1 MLIQLFAKNLF
12 EEVEDPAPIG
22 SKLSKQE
29 VQLTRTLPFKMYIRL
44 QWMHAM
50 RKM

>member
-1 MLIQLFAKNLF
+1 MLIQLFAKSLF

-29 VQLTRTLPFKMYIRL
+29 VQLTRTLPFKI
-44 QWMHAM
+44 
-50 RKM
+50 